1 MNSRAKRYQTLL
13 RQVARELDE
22 KPNSEV
28 VKHVSTFRLL
38 RENQLIRLLAGE
50 RVDPADILKVD
61 EALKQYLP
69 QGKPLSVKVV
79 FVNGTRVCCP
89 GCKLEFDPHTDKSY
103 EPSPPPTF
111 DAKPVIDG
119 EPVKA
124 LPQPKPPKT
133 PDGPQGLGPGDDR
146 GWGKVGSVHDGNA
159 PIRGDQIPAGA
170 AQTNNYLGGFS
181 SGREAFGQARW
192 PNPSRDAG
200 G

>member
-22 KPNSEV
+22 KPNSEI

-38 RENQLIRLLAGE
+38 RENLLIRLLAGE

-61 EALKQYLP
+61 EVLKKYLP

-89 GCKLEFDPHTDKSY
+89 GCNLEFDPHTDKSY

-111 DAKPVIDG
+111 DAKPVIDA

-124 LPQPKPPKT
+124 LPKPPK
-133 PDGPQGLGPGDDR
+133 PEPGKSRARDIHSGSGYVKPNQG
-146 GWGKVGSVHDGNA
+146 V
-159 PIRGDQIPAGA
+159 DQFM
-170 AQTNNYLGGFS
+170 GGFS
-181 SGREAFGQARW
+181 AGPRYPSGVDRW
-192 PNPSRDAG
+192 PNPTRSSDG
-200 G
+200 TW